1 MIKKKLKFQNFN
13 AKHKWQCFYKVQELM
28 GTFQETK
35 DKVEELQT
43 SVQSLE
49 STAEDSRFESW
60 EINNNNNENWIHN
73 LIYK

>member
-1 MIKKKLKFQNFN
+1 MIKKLKFQNFN
-13 AKHKWQCFYKVQELM
+13 ANHKWLCFYKVQELM